1 MQNVPLYRRREPQT
15 REPERGNKNANLTIT
30 QDSKHI
36 CQVIAH
42 IVYLPSSA
50 SNISPIISEDVYAW
64 MRLQIICGYYKF
76 QY

>member
-15 REPERGNKNANLTIT
+15 REPNANLTIT

>member
-1 MQNVPLYRRREPQT
+1 MFLFTEEENLKQENL
-15 REPERGNKNANLTIT
+15 RGNENANLTIT

-50 SNISPIISEDVYAW
+50 SNIFPIISEDVYAW